1 MKTVTLSY
9 DFPIKQ
15 KFIKTL
21 QAYVTGNN
29 MLTFT
34 KYLGYDPEFSASQ
47 NPLYYGID
55 MGMSPIARS
64 VLFGVK
70 IGL

>member
-1 MKTVTLSY
+1 
-9 DFPIKQ
+9 
-15 KFIKTL
+15 
-21 QAYVTGNN
+21 